1 MFRAQVSGHT
11 PPTALL
17 AAVRVAGRAD
27 QDLALDVNRLFG
39 SQELKGLE
47 TETCNVCGATDSGFV
62 GAVHLAPGRENDGQS
77 YQNSSPRLPRNESHN
92 IFIC

>member
-39 SQELKGLE
+39 SQELKGFEPE
-47 TETCNVCGATDSGFV
+47 TGKVCGAADGGGV
-62 GAVHLAPGRENDGQS
+62 GAVHLAPGRENDGRS
-77 YQNSSPRLPRNESHN
+77 
-92 IFIC
+92 C